1 MCPGYQFK
9 YSHDRAT
16 PSFSSA
22 KTGANK
28 SININS
34 SLNEKIKKSNSNN
47 HNNNN
52 SKSKASSSSSGSL
65 QAEIRAWLVGVEQG
79 AGQLRTRCSAPPRLG
94 CTPLDTSSMAQQGV
108 TYTGEVSNFL
118 NIAQGVY

>member
-34 SLNEKIKKSNSNN
+34 SFNEKIKKSNSNN
-47 HNNNN
+47 NNSN
-52 SKSKASSSSSGSL
+52 SKSKACSSSGSL

-79 AGQLRTRCSAPPRLG
+79 AGQLRTRCPAPPRLG

-108 TYTGEVSNFL
+108 TYTGEVGS
-118 NIAQGVY
+118 V

>member
-28 SININS
+28 NIYSNS
-34 SLNEKIKKSNSNN
+34 SLNEKIKKSNNNSNSNSNN
-47 HNNNN
+47 LNN
-52 SKSKASSSSSGSL
+52 SKSKASSST
-65 QAEIRAWLVGVEQG
+65 EIRGWLVSVEQG
-79 AGQLRTRCSAPPRLG
+79 AVQLRTRCPAPPRLG

-108 TYTGEVSNFL
+108 TYTGEVGTL
-118 NIAQGVY
+118 LYIGVN

>member
-28 SININS
+28 NINS
-34 SLNEKIKKSNSNN
+34 GLNEKITKSNSNN
-47 HNNNN
+47 NN
-52 SKSKASSSSSGSL
+52 KSKASSSS
-65 QAEIRAWLVGVEQG
+65 EIRAWLVSVEQG
-79 AGQLRTRCSAPPRLG
+79 AGQLRTRCPAPPRLG

-108 TYTGEVSNFL
+108 TYTGEVGSLGFS
-118 NIAQGVY
+118 

>member
-9 YSHDRAT
+9 YSHDRTT

-28 SININS
+28 NINS
-34 SLNEKIKKSNSNN
+34 NSSLTEKITKSNNN
-47 HNNNN
+47 NNNSNN
-52 SKSKASSSSSGSL
+52 SKSKASSSS
-65 QAEIRAWLVGVEQG
+65 EIRAWLVSVEQG
-79 AGQLRTRCSAPPRLG
+79 AGQLRTRCPAPPRLG

-108 TYTGEVSNFL
+108 TYTGEVGS
-118 NIAQGVY
+118 V